1 MKILYI
7 TLENLSLH
15 KGSVV
20 HIREIVGGL
29 RRRGHHVEVI
39 DNSHRPFFF
48 SKILGIRR
56 ELYVFFSFFLFFHL
70 IKVLPQYDVIYARD
84 FHATLIALL
93 PRIFHHKR
101 LVYEINGIASEEQG
115 LKGNSI
121 LNRMLVLSIREA
133 EKFAAR
139 WADKIISVTPY
150 MAAYLTNR
158 YHCRPDKIEIV
169 SNGVNLNR
177 FRPIE
182 DKTLLKS
189 YRERLGISSE
199 DLVVLFLGNLNLTQ
213 GVEDLIQVVPSLIK
227 QVAITK
233 LLIVGDGILKDEF
246 KREVDRL
253 GVSEHVVFTGMV
265 DYDEVPV
272 YVNLADVCVVLKKK
286 MKSGWSPIKVFEY
299 LACGKPVLS
308 SRVEGLEFIAAE
320 GVGRLTEPGNLRSI
334 EEELLKLLK
343 NPEER
348 IEMGQKGV
356 KLIKGDFDW
365 DSKVN
370 KIEEILRDL
379 A

>member
-20 HIREIVGGL
+20 HIKEIVGGL
-29 RRRGHHVEVI
+29 RRRGHQVEVI

-48 SKILGIRR
+48 SKNLGIRR
-56 ELYVFFSFFLFFHL
+56 QLYVFSSFFLFFHL
-70 IKVLPQYDVIYARD
+70 IKVLPRYDVIYARD
-84 FHATLIALL
+84 FHVTLIALL
-93 PRIFHHKR
+93 PRIFHHKK

-139 WADKIISVTPY
+139 WADKIISVTPH
-150 MAAYLTNR
+150 MAAYLKNR

-189 YRERLGISSE
+189 YRERLSISSE

-213 GVEDLIQVVPSLIK
+213 GVEDLIHVVPSLVK
-227 QVAITK
+227 QVAMTK
-233 LLIVGDGILKDEF
+233 VLIVGDGILKDEF
-246 KREVDRL
+246 KRKVDRL

-272 YVNLADVCVVLKKK
+272 YVNLADICVVLKKK

-308 SRVEGLEFIAAE
+308 SRVEGLEFIATE
-320 GVGRLTEPGNLRSI
+320 GVGRLTEPENLKSI

-356 KLIKGDFDW
+356 KLSKDNFDW
-365 DSKVN
+365 ESKAN
-370 KIEEILRDL
+370 RIEQILKDL